1 MQPAR
6 GDTRRYLVLA
16 LCSTQSARVALFP
29 FIKTQKKR
37 PQALFVEKSG
47 T

>member
-16 LCSTQSARVALFP
+16 LCSTESAHVALFP
-29 FIKTQKKR
+29 FAAGTKKA
-37 PQALFVEKSG
+37 PWEALFVE
-47 T
+47 